1 MTTFRRKI
9 LLIAAILLVSF
20 SLRSPLT
27 AIGPL
32 AGLIREDLGVSN
44 GFVGLITTLPLIT
57 FALCSPLVPR
67 LSGRWGLRK
76 TVMVGLFFIALGGV
90 LRAYGGVLGLIV
102 GTGMVGAGIC
112 VGNVLLPSIVKANF
126 PLKIGMMTSM
136 YATGMSLFAAIGAGV
151 SYPLVSHGLAWQK
164 VLLIWSGIAFA
175 ALCFWFFQKKDQP
188 DGRKPLPEQHGSA
201 SQEGLAEPQGSDRQ
215 DAHGRETTYQAT
227 AVEKGR
233 SKGKSIW
240 KSPLAWC
247 ITVFM
252 GLQSLHFYSLTAWV
266 PSMVQSWG
274 QSPESAG
281 YVALWFQ
288 LIGIPSTFLTPIIAA
303 KLKSQMPV
311 AIMSGSCSILGIIL
325 LLFQP
330 PLPVV
335 LLAIL
340 LIANSLCAIFSWSL
354 AMAGLRAETAE
365 ESAALSGMMQSM
377 GYALAAV
384 GPTLCGVLF
393 DRTGAWSSVLFVL
406 LAVAVVMLIAGIL
419 AAKREKLFS

>member
-1 MTTFRRKI
+1 MTTLRRKF

-57 FALCSPLVPR
+57 FALCSPLIPK

-76 TVMVGLFFIALGGV
+76 TIMCGMLCIALGGV
-90 LRAYGGVLGLIV
+90 LRAYGGVFGLVV
-102 GTGMVGAGIC
+102 GTAMVGAGIC
-112 VGNVLLPSIVKANF
+112 VGNVLLPSVVKSNF

-151 SYPLVSHGLAWQK
+151 SYPLVSFGLAWQK
-164 VLLIWSGIAFA
+164 VLLIWSGMAFA
-175 ALCFWFFQKKDQP
+175 AFCFWFFQKKDQP
-188 DGRKPLPEQHGSA
+188 A
-201 SQEGLAEPQGSDRQ
+201 SGEGLSQNHDHVLQ
-215 DAHGRETTYQAT
+215 DEQKSETVYQET
-227 AVEKGR
+227 KRVKEKL
-233 SKGKSIW
+233 KKKNIW

-274 QSPESAG
+274 QSPEAAG

-288 LIGIPSTFLTPIIAA
+288 LIGIPSTFLTPLIAA
-303 KLKSQMPV
+303 RLKSQMPV
-311 AIMSGSCSILGIIL
+311 ALMSGVCSIAGIVL

-335 LLAIL
+335 LFAIL

-393 DRTGAWSSVLFVL
+393 DRTGLWTSVLFVL
-406 LAVAVVMLIAGIL
+406 LAVAVVMLISGIL
-419 AAKREKLFS
+419 AAKQEKLFS